1 MAAMR
6 RFFLK
11 VKTTIQEKSV
21 TPVRKPISDRMVTYS
36 LYESLNFVVPN
47 RIVNTIRICDEQEL
61 FLNNF
66 GFCAITF
73 IQGSKIRGKGPLN
86 IHIW

>member
-11 VKTTIQEKSV
+11 VNTTIQEKSV
-21 TPVRKPISDRMVTYS
+21 TPVRNPISDRMVTYS

-47 RIVNTIRICDEQEL
+47 RMVNTIRICDAQEL
-61 FLNNF
+61 FYNINIRF
-66 GFCAITF
+66 DRDGFKNQKKSRKVF
-73 IQGSKIRGKGPLN
+73 
-86 IHIW
+86 

>member
-11 VKTTIQEKSV
+11 VKTTIQEKRV

-47 RIVNTIRICDEQEL
+47 RMVNTIRICNGNSQVIHML
-61 FLNNF
+61 LM
-66 GFCAITF
+66 CILLRV
-73 IQGSKIRGKGPLN
+73 RGIAL
-86 IHIW
+86 

>member
-11 VKTTIQEKSV
+11 VNTTIQEKSV

-47 RIVNTIRICDEQEL
+47 RMVNTIRICDAQEL
-61 FLNNF
+61 FFNINIRF
-66 GFCAITF
+66 DRDGF
-73 IQGSKIRGKGPLN
+73 KNKKK
-86 IHIW
+86 